1 MELAVPGRPDR
12 QGSSVFLF
20 KSFVRSLRQFL
31 NETGLHGLKFVG
43 DSNLSSWE
51 RSFFFGSFV
60 TALII
65 TVHLISNIY
74 VKWNSTP
81 VIIGISPQATS
92 ILKVPF
98 PAITICNMNQ
108 VLRSRVA
115 NYREGSNESAL
126 LKFLCDSEGWQSQE
140 LDVEPSASNFARN
153 DLKMSDFV
161 LNHSQSCERMLLF
174 CKFSAIQR
182 NCSHL
187 FQPILT
193 DEGLCCVFNFQPLEN
208 LVKPYTNRRRNLTT
222 EDGFESVKWDPE
234 AGYPE
239 TLPHKFYPS
248 TSSGTGISLGFTAVL
263 DAEMNEYYCSSTNGP
278 GFKVYFHNPVEVPMV
293 KEAGLITAIG
303 YETNYRIEMVRA
315 EAVPAIRSISR
326 DGRQCLFKNEKELIY
341 YRIYTRLNCEN
352 ECVAAYLYET
362 CSCIPFEYPQ
372 IYSNATTCSM
382 RDTIC
387 VRRAQRAENRPSWV
401 KCRQQCL
408 PSCFDL
414 NYLAS
419 GFSFPL
425 ASNNFQ
431 LANALVEGINKSY
444 LSENIAVINV
454 YYRESVYHG
463 NTKNAYVGLTE
474 FLSNVGGVMGLFM
487 GFSVISL
494 AEIFYFLILKPL
506 AELFVWKRSSD
517 VDSENS
523 LKHNAFGIDKPKT
536 SDHQIVWHTRE
547 LYPKGVTLK
556 ATERV
561 RKTRSSKIISNS
573 LKH

>member
-1 MELAVPGRPDR
+1 MERSVSTRSKR
-12 QGSSVFLF
+12 QGSSVFLL
-20 KSFVRSLRQFL
+20 KSFGRSLRQFL
-31 NETGLHGLKFVG
+31 TQTSLHGLKFVG
-43 DSNLSSWE
+43 DSNLNSWE

-60 TALII
+60 TALTI

-98 PAITICNMNQ
+98 PAVTICNMNQ
-108 VLRSRVA
+108 VQRSLVA
-115 NYREGSNESAL
+115 NYREGSNESTL
-126 LKFLCDSEGWQSQE
+126 LKLLCESDSWQSNEFNEE
-140 LDVEPSASNFARN
+140 LDGLTFAGNNLRI
-153 DLKMSDFV
+153 SDFV
-161 LNHSQSCERMLLF
+161 SNHSQSCERMLLF
-174 CKFSAIQR
+174 CRFSAIER

-187 FQPILT
+187 FQQILT
-193 DEGLCCVFNFQPLEN
+193 DEGLCCAFNFQPPEFLY
-208 LVKPYTNRRRNLTT
+208 KPFANNPRNLTNP
-222 EDGFESVKWDPE
+222 DGFENVQWDPE

-239 TLPHKFYPS
+239 KLPPKFYPAA
-248 TSSGTGISLGFTAVL
+248 SSGTGITLGFTAVL
-263 DAEMNEYYCSSTNGP
+263 DAEMSEYYCSSTNGP

-293 KEAGLITAIG
+293 KEAGLITALG

-326 DGRQCLFKNEKELIY
+326 DGRQCLFNDEKELIF
-341 YRIYTRLNCEN
+341 YRLYTRLNCEN
-352 ECVAAYLYET
+352 ECLAAYLYET
-362 CSCIPFEYPQ
+362 CSCIPFDYPQ
-372 IYSNATTCSM
+372 IYSNASTCSM
-382 RDTIC
+382 LDTFC

-401 KCRQQCL
+401 QCRKQCL

-419 GFSFPL
+419 GFAFPL
-425 ASNNFQ
+425 ASENFQ
-431 LANALVEGINKSY
+431 LANAMVERINKSY

-454 YYRESVYHG
+454 YFRESVYYG

-494 AEIFYFLILKPL
+494 AEILYFLILKPL
-506 AELFVWKRSSD
+506 AELFVWKRSSH
-517 VDSENS
+517 VDLDKS
-523 LKHNAFGIDKPKT
+523 LKHNAFAIEQPNT
-536 SDHQIVWHTRE
+536 SNNPILWHTRE
-547 LYPKGVTLK
+547 LYPKGISLE
-556 ATERV
+556 AFERG
-561 RKTRSSKIISNS
+561 RKMKVSKLINNS